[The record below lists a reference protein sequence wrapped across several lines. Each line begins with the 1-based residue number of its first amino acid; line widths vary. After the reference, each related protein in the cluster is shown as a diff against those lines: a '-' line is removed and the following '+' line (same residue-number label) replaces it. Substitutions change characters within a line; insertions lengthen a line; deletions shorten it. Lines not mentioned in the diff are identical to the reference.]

1 MALTER
7 SRHRLYEALGPIIDD
22 EQAVQEMLSY
32 FPARDVEEPV
42 TKDFLRA
49 ELQTEIGA
57 LRSEMHAMDSALR
70 EEIGTLRSEM
80 HAEIGA
86 LRSEMHAEVG
96 TLRAEMHAMDSAL
109 RDEISSLRTEVRAG
123 DAALRI
129 EIGSLR
135 TEMERMVRTMQTWLV
150 GTAISLGGLIVA
162 VARFG

>member
-49 ELQTEIGA
+49 ELNAQIGA
-57 LRSEMHAMDSALR
+57 LRGEMHTEVGTLRAEMHAMDSALR
-70 EEIGTLRSEM
+70 DEIGTLRSEM

-86 LRSEMHAEVG
+86 LRSEMHA
-96 TLRAEMHAMDSAL
+96 MDSAL
-109 RDEISSLRTEVRAG
+109 RE
-123 DAALRI
+123 

-135 TEMERMVRTMQTWLV
+135 TEVERMVRTLQTWVV
-150 GTAISLGGLIVA
+150 GTGISLAGLIVA
-162 VARFG
+162 LSRIG